1 MSKECFKEPKN
12 RGRRMTGKRALAVQ
26 GGERSAGATPGIL
39 SIVSFSKFSE
49 SHEQGPPANS
59 RSMNCQYHPIAK

>member
-1 MSKECFKEPKN
+1 
-12 RGRRMTGKRALAVQ
+12 MTGKRALAVQ

-39 SIVSFSKFSE
+39 SIVIFSKFSE